1 MFIAAGVAGLAA
13 LLVQAGAS
21 WVPPGSGGSLR
32 RRTGTRDTDTVQA
45 EHFPEESTQM
55 RSLYASA
62 AASNSG
68 EGSGT
73 ITDAVEDAGRVAR
86 WTVARMFWSVVAFIL
101 MGGGIL
107 TTLIAA
113 LSRGMN
119 YHDMTATVVGATACA
134 AAMLFALRKTT
145 PFKRPGFWRETFRPL
160 LISIA
165 LFGIGGTTTG
175 VAREM
180 NHYPLPCDETRSI
193 VIRSSHDGESVFE
206 ARIATRASAESARGH
221 FDGMDAPG
229 FVDLEQLDLLME
241 NVVASTRGFGVRP
254 CLRDPERA
262 LLISGLVISSLA
274 FIILQFFTGGKP
286 RQTQPFLR
294 A

>member
-1 MFIAAGVAGLAA
+1 VSLIA
-13 LLVQAGAS
+13 
-21 WVPPGSGGSLR
+21 
-32 RRTGTRDTDTVQA
+32 RDIHPHNLT
-45 EHFPEESTQM
+45 
-55 RSLYASA
+55 
-62 AASNSG
+62 
-68 EGSGT
+68 
-73 ITDAVEDAGRVAR
+73 AV
-86 WTVARMFWSVVAFIL
+86 VVA
-101 MGGGIL
+101 L
-107 TTLIAA
+107 TGCFAF
-113 LSRGMN
+113 
-119 YHDMTATVVGATACA
+119 
-134 AAMLFALRKTT
+134 MLFALRKTT

-193 VIRSSHDGESVFE
+193 VIRNSHDGESVFE
-206 ARIATRASAESARGH
+206 ARIAARTSAESLRGH

-229 FVDLEQLDLLME
+229 FVDLEQLDLLVE
-241 NVVASTRGFGVRP
+241 NATALTGRFGGRP